1 MAGQKSVLTWR
12 VDLRYILEREEK
24 SRVLTWLL
32 DTLCTYLLFI
42 CEFWQGLKR
51 VCFCSFLLER
61 IGRGNWF
68 KNSCKQNCWSFLPL
82 FFFFLIIFTNSFLLA
97 WFYTTNSFYDCHL
110 HIIIL
115 TRMHF
120 YLIFILTPLFIIM
133 PSQCVLAILFELFE
147 FSNLFVFVP
156 VFFSLASSLV
166 SNFVNCAKSCR
177 NEFVASLLKLLD
189 FCSLYLLLF
198 ISSFCLPTY

>member
-24 SRVLTWLL
+24 SRVLTWLH
-32 DTLCTYLLFI
+32 TLCTYLLLI

-68 KNSCKQNCWSFLPL
+68 KNSRKQNCWSFLPL

-120 YLIFILTPLFIIM
+120 YLIFILTPLYIIM
-133 PSQCVLAILFELFE
+133 PSQCVLAIFKLFE
-147 FSNLFVFVP
+147 FSNLCLFFP

-166 SNFVNCAKSCR
+166 SNFVNCAK
-177 NEFVASLLKLLD
+177 VAAISLL
-189 FCSLYLLLF
+189 LLL
-198 ISSFCLPTY
+198 S

>member
-1 MAGQKSVLTWR
+1 MCQFSSKNIIKALHHFFFQSFFPPSKCSMLFFMAGQKSVLTWR

-82 FFFFLIIFTNSFLLA
+82 FFLLD
-97 WFYTTNSFYDCHL
+97 YIY
-110 HIIIL
+110 
-115 TRMHF
+115 
-120 YLIFILTPLFIIM
+120 
-133 PSQCVLAILFELFE
+133 Q
-147 FSNLFVFVP
+147 FVFIG
-156 VFFSLASSLV
+156 LI
-166 SNFVNCAKSCR
+166 
-177 NEFVASLLKLLD
+177 
-189 FCSLYLLLF
+189 LY
-198 ISSFCLPTY
+198 Y

>member
-1 MAGQKSVLTWR
+1 MCQFSSKNIIKALHHFFFQSFFSPSKCSMLFLWLGQKSVLTWR

-110 HIIIL
+110 HIIIIL
-115 TRMHF
+115 TRMHL
-120 YLIFILTPLFIIM
+120 YLIFIFYSIIYHNAISMCFSHIIRIIWIFKPL
-133 PSQCVLAILFELFE
+133 
-147 FSNLFVFVP
+147 
-156 VFFSLASSLV
+156 
-166 SNFVNCAKSCR
+166 R
-177 NEFVASLLKLLD
+177 
-189 FCSLYLLLF
+189 FCSCIFLT
-198 ISSFCLPTY
+198 C

>member
-1 MAGQKSVLTWR
+1 MCQFTSKNISRPCITFFQSFFSHQNVACFFMAGQKSVLTWR

-68 KNSCKQNCWSFLPL
+68 KNSRKQNCWSFLPL
-82 FFFFLIIFTNSFLLA
+82 FFLLYYIYQSA
-97 WFYTTNSFYDCHL
+97 
-110 HIIIL
+110 
-115 TRMHF
+115 
-120 YLIFILTPLFIIM
+120 FIGM
-133 PSQCVLAILFELFE
+133 
-147 FSNLFVFVP
+147 
-156 VFFSLASSLV
+156 
-166 SNFVNCAKSCR
+166 
-177 NEFVASLLKLLD
+177 LL
-189 FCSLYLLLF
+189 Y
-198 ISSFCLPTY
+198 Y

>member
-110 HIIIL
+110 HIIIIL

-133 PSQCVLAILFELFE
+133 PSQCVLAIFKLFE
-147 FSNLFVFVP
+147 FSNLFVC
-156 VFFSLASSLV
+156 FFLYFSHLLAP
-166 SNFVNCAKSCR
+166 SCQILWI
-177 NEFVASLLKLLD
+177 VLKLQQ
-189 FCSLYLLLF
+189 
-198 ISSFCLPTY
+198 

>member
-12 VDLRYILEREEK
+12 VDLRYILEREGK
-24 SRVLTWLL
+24 SRVLTWLH
-32 DTLCTYLLFI
+32 TLCTYLLLI

-110 HIIIL
+110 HIIIIL
-115 TRMHF
+115 TRMHL
-120 YLIFILTPLFIIM
+120 YLLFIFYSIIYHN
-133 PSQCVLAILFELFE
+133 AISMCFSHIQIIWIFKPLCLFF
-147 FSNLFVFVP
+147 P

-166 SNFVNCAKSCR
+166 SNFVNCAK
-177 NEFVASLLKLLD
+177 VAAISLL
-189 FCSLYLLLF
+189 LLL
-198 ISSFCLPTY
+198 S

>member
-1 MAGQKSVLTWR
+1 MCQFSSKNISRPCITFFFKAFFSHQNVACFFMAGQKSVLTWR

-24 SRVLTWLL
+24 SRVLTWLH
-32 DTLCTYLLFI
+32 TLCTYLLLI
-42 CEFWQGLKR
+42 CEFWQGLKC

-110 HIIIL
+110 HIIIIL
-115 TRMHF
+115 TRMHL
-120 YLIFILTPLFIIM
+120 YLISIFYSIIYHNAISMCFSHIIRIIWIFKPL
-133 PSQCVLAILFELFE
+133 
-147 FSNLFVFVP
+147 
-156 VFFSLASSLV
+156 
-166 SNFVNCAKSCR
+166 R
-177 NEFVASLLKLLD
+177 
-189 FCSLYLLLF
+189 FCSCIFLT
-198 ISSFCLPTY
+198 C